1 MVLHQPLYN
10 PGRTAQTVVVVSNP
24 EQQLSLTPKA
34 TLAVF
39 WRPEADPMYLWLKAF
54 HIISVITWFAGIF
67 YLPRL
72 FVYHASVED
81 EISNARFKV
90 MEDKLYRL
98 IMTPSMLVALGL
110 GFWMLIQGWAALSTA
125 YWIWVK
131 LVLVLGL
138 VGYHLNC
145 GRMVRLFAE
154 DRQKHSERYF
164 RIYNELPVLLLVP
177 VVLLVVIKPF

>member
-1 MVLHQPLYN
+1 
-10 PGRTAQTVVVVSNP
+10 
-24 EQQLSLTPKA
+24 
-34 TLAVF
+34 
-39 WRPEADPMYLWLKAF
+39 MYLWLKAF

-72 FVYHASVED
+72 FVYHASVTD

-98 IMTPSMLVALGL
+98 IMTPSMLVSLGL
-110 GFWMLIQGWAALSTA
+110 GFGMLAQGWAALSTT
-125 YWIWVK
+125 YWIWIK
-131 LVLVLGL
+131 LALVLGL

-154 DRQKHSERYF
+154 DRQQRSERYF
-164 RIYNELPVLLLVP
+164 RIYNELPVLLLIP

>member
-1 MVLHQPLYN
+1 VVLHQRLYN

-72 FVYHASVED
+72 FVYHASAED

>member
-1 MVLHQPLYN
+1 
-10 PGRTAQTVVVVSNP
+10 
-24 EQQLSLTPKA
+24 
-34 TLAVF
+34 
-39 WRPEADPMYLWLKAF
+39 MYLWLKAF

-72 FVYHASVED
+72 FVYHASVTD

-98 IMTPSMLVALGL
+98 IMTPSMLVSLGL
-110 GFWMLIQGWAALSTA
+110 GFGMLAQGWAALSTT
-125 YWIWVK
+125 YWIWIK
-131 LVLVLGL
+131 LALVLSL

-154 DRQKHSERYF
+154 DRQQHSERYF
-164 RIYNELPVLLLVP
+164 RIYNELPVLLLIP

>member
-1 MVLHQPLYN
+1 
-10 PGRTAQTVVVVSNP
+10 
-24 EQQLSLTPKA
+24 
-34 TLAVF
+34 
-39 WRPEADPMYLWLKAF
+39 MYLWLKAF

-72 FVYHASVED
+72 FVYHASAED

-98 IMTPSMLVALGL
+98 IMTPSMLVSLGL
-110 GFWMLIQGWAALSTA
+110 GLGMLAQGWAALSTS
-125 YWIWVK
+125 YWIWIK
-131 LVLVLGL
+131 LALVLGL

-154 DRQKHSERYF
+154 DRQQHSERYF
-164 RIYNELPVLLLVP
+164 RIYNELPVLLLIP